1 MRNEWVFNHTP
12 FGSAR
17 IWSLL
22 KSLGMEQRSLNSAFL
37 ASLHDVQGQHR
48 GTFDCSPPH
57 RAVTGWLKPDV
68 GWVKVNLDGAVSSS
82 LASGCGGVICNAGG
96 NWVKGFSRNLGT
108 MATTNTFLTK
118 LLAVLTALEVMMSL
132 DIPQA
137 IVETDSMEVL
147 ESLVPES
154 LRSQQ
159 YEHIIRSILQLQ
171 ADHGA
176 IVF

>member
-1 MRNEWVFNHTP
+1 M
-12 FGSAR
+12 
-17 IWSLL
+17 
-22 KSLGMEQRSLNSAFL
+22 
-37 ASLHDVQGQHR
+37 
-48 GTFDCSPPH
+48 
-57 RAVTGWLKPDV
+57 
-68 GWVKVNLDGAVSSS
+68 DGAVSSS